1 MAAVKKGWL
10 TAAIVLA
17 CSVGAAAQP
26 ESKDTARVIRV
37 AGNATAT
44 AAPDRAQVDL
54 GVLTQAQSAKQAAS
68 ENAKRL
74 EAVLA
79 AVRQAL
85 GAKADLKTISYSVNP
100 IYGEARP
107 NRGPSVTGYS
117 VDNVV
122 RVTTGELAQ
131 VGKILDSAMEAGA
144 NDVRGLSFSLKDEQP
159 VRAQA
164 LREAVSRARAEAEV
178 IAASLGVKLG
188 RVRAVEAAG
197 EPPIIR
203 PMMMGAAMARA
214 ATPVEP
220 GTLEVHASV
229 TVTFEI
235 GD

>member
-1 MAAVKKGWL
+1 MAAVKRSWL

-26 ESKDTARVIRV
+26 ESKDARVIRV

-44 AAPDRAQVDL
+44 AEPDRAQVDL
-54 GVLTQAQSAKQAAS
+54 GVLTQAQTAKEAAG

-74 EAVLA
+74 EAVLD

-107 NRGPSVTGYS
+107 NRGPTVTGYS

-131 VGKILDSAMEAGA
+131 VGKILDSAMAAGA

-178 IAASLGVKLG
+178 IAVSLGVKLG

-197 EPPIIR
+197 EPPIVR

>member
-1 MAAVKKGWL
+1 MAAVKRGWL

-26 ESKDTARVIRV
+26 ESKDARVIRV

-44 AAPDRAQVDL
+44 AEPDRAQVDL
-54 GVLTQAQSAKQAAS
+54 GVLTQAQTAKEAAG

-74 EAVLA
+74 EAVLN

-107 NRGPSVTGYS
+107 NRGPTVTGYS

-131 VGKILDSAMEAGA
+131 VGKILDSAMAAGA

-197 EPPIIR
+197 EPPIVR

>member
-1 MAAVKKGWL
+1 MAAVKRRWL

-26 ESKDTARVIRV
+26 ESKDARVIRV

-44 AAPDRAQVDL
+44 AEPDRAQVDL
-54 GVLTQAQSAKQAAS
+54 GVLTQAQTAKEAAG

-74 EAVLA
+74 EAVLD

-107 NRGPSVTGYS
+107 NRGPTVTGYS

-131 VGKILDSAMEAGA
+131 VGKILDSAMAAGA

-197 EPPIIR
+197 EPPIVR

>member
-1 MAAVKKGWL
+1 MAAANKRWL
-10 TAAIVLA
+10 AAAIVFA
-17 CSVGAAAQP
+17 SCIGAAAQP
-26 ESKDTARVIRV
+26 ESKDSPRVIRV

-54 GVLTQAQSAKQAAS
+54 GVLTQAQSAKEAAS

-85 GAKADLKTISYSVNP
+85 GARADLKTISYSVNP
-100 IYGEARP
+100 MYGEARP
-107 NRGPSVTGYS
+107 SRAPTVTGYS

-122 RVTTGELAQ
+122 RVTTGDLAQ

-188 RVRAVEAAG
+188 RVHAVEAAG
-197 EPPIIR
+197 EPPIVR

-235 GD
+235 GE

>member
-1 MAAVKKGWL
+1 MAAVKRSWL

-26 ESKDTARVIRV
+26 ESKDARVIRV

-44 AAPDRAQVDL
+44 AEPDRAQVDL
-54 GVLTQAQSAKQAAS
+54 GVLTQAQTAKEAAG

-74 EAVLA
+74 EAVLD

-107 NRGPSVTGYS
+107 NRGPTVTGYS

-131 VGKILDSAMEAGA
+131 VGKILDSAMAAGA

-197 EPPIIR
+197 EPPIVR